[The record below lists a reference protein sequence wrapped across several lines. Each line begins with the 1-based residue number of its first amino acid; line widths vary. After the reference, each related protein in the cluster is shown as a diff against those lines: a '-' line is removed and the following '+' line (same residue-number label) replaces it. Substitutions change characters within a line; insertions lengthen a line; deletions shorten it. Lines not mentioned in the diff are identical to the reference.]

1 MDYLDKLNKEL
12 DDLSNHYY
20 FYEAGV
26 NFVSCTH
33 CYGPARKYAIKATAL
48 RENQHITDEELKQT
62 LVQIRKAI
70 KEHKPYAP
78 NMHGITDYIR
88 VDVDIV
94 KAKPKNNKKLKM

>member
-1 MDYLDKLNKEL
+1 MKYLDGLNKHLEEI
-12 DDLSNHYY
+12 SNNHN

-33 CYGPARKYAIKATAL
+33 YYGPARKYAIKATAL
-48 RENQHITDEELKQT
+48 RDHQHITDEELKQT

-94 KAKPKNNKKLKM
+94 KPKNNKKLKM